1 MSCILFF
8 NCRLRARSMSGI
20 GAQVAPTRKFTT
32 VVWSVLRNPRPF
44 STNRAL
50 LKRSAEMAE
59 EDLEQD

>member
-1 MSCILFF
+1 
-8 NCRLRARSMSGI
+8 MSGI